1 MPNKQKLPDTITW
14 KAPSHNRDPR
24 SLLWYLIFGLVA
36 LALIGYAIYNQSL
49 LMGIMFCVIIF
60 SIILFSGQ
68 SARTITYK
76 VTKTGITSGNS
87 VYGYK
92 TIKKFWILYNPPAI
106 KTLNLETT
114 AYLNNIVSMELGRQ
128 DPVELKLYLSQYLP
142 EDLDR
147 EESLSDVLA
156 RQLKI

>member
-1 MPNKQKLPDTITW
+1 
-14 KAPSHNRDPR
+14 
-24 SLLWYLIFGLVA
+24 
-36 LALIGYAIYNQSL
+36 
-49 LMGIMFCVIIF
+49 MGIMFCVIIF

-147 EESLSDVLA
+147 EESLSDILA
-156 RQLKI
+156 RNLKI